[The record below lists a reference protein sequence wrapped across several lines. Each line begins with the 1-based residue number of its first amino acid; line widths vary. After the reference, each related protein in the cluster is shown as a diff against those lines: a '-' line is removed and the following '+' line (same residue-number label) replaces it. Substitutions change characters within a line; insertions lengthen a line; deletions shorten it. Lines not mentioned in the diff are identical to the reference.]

1 MPSLTVIDFVCL
13 NSTQNLLVILDKK
26 LDTVLER
33 LVKLEGRMEKME
45 QAQDSNY
52 KVC

>member
-1 MPSLTVIDFVCL
+1 MATAWDTSDQLLTHNIIQVL

-45 QAQDSNY
+45 QA
-52 KVC
+52 